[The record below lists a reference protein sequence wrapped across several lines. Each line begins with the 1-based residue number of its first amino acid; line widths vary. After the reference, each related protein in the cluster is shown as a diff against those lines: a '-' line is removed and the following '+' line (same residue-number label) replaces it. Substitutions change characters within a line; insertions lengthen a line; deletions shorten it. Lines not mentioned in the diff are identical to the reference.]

1 VDSWG
6 SLPTRVIDNLGLL
19 ILAEER
25 GIPTADGSFRKSVV
39 SEICGL
45 GSE

>member
-1 VDSWG
+1 MDSWG

-25 GIPTADGSFRKSVV
+25 GIPVADGSFRESVV

-45 GSE
+45 GFE